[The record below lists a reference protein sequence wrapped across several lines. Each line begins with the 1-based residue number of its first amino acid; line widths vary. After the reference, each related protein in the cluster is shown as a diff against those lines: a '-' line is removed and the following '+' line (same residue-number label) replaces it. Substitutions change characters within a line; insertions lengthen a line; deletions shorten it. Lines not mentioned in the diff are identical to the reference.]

1 MARPRRLLPSRAER
15 GRPGPLPGYVGEVG
29 RRNLLLRLKEHAGQ
43 KDWWSRASLIT
54 SVSDDFNSAEIGW
67 LEGRLCDPLKRGG
80 CLRRHEP
87 PRPGDD
93 SLASHQRALLER
105 YVGPMAAALRACGAP
120 PDTAAQ
126 AAPPPDRDEA
136 DAAALQRE
144 NRGAGRRWAADRREQ
159 FVSVRRALSDVR
171 GTIHR
176 DGSVLLDGIRHPSL
190 SAAARVAACRARPG
204 VLGGPTSRRNAT
216 AVRRSRRTSARQFP
230 PERNRRSLWRG
241 SLVPQEQPTA
251 RLG

>member
-1 MARPRRLLPSRAER
+1 MSARSAAATSSCASRSTRVRRTGGAA
-15 GRPGPLPGYVGEVG
+15 
-29 RRNLLLRLKEHAGQ
+29 RRS
-43 KDWWSRASLIT
+43 SRASATT
-54 SVSDDFNSAEIGW
+54 STPPRSAGSKAGSATCSDEAAA
-67 LEGRLCDPLKRGG
+67 CDVMNRG
-80 CLRRHEP
+80 
-87 PRPGDD
+87 RPGDD

-159 FVSVRRALSDVR
+159 LVSVRRALSDVR